1 MISSLSSLTAFQFT
15 RPPSTITLVLP
26 STQMVVLLFSKK
38 FWLRKQEDQYLLLN
52 VILTL
57 INYQSIRVIN
67 ILTLYSFPFFYMVL
81 KFGELMIIYTQL
93 YKHFLGLNRRAPNVV
108 ARNETGRLPLKLNL
122 FQETILPN
130 SA

>member
-15 RPPSTITLVLP
+15 RPHSKVTLVLP